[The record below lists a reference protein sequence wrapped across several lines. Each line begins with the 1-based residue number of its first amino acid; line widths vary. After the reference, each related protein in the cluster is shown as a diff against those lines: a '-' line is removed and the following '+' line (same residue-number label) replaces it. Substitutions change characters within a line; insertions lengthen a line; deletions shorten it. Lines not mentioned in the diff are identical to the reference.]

1 MQEVALASLHAVC
14 TSAEPLTLHR
24 NNKTTRTT
32 KEQEQQ
38 ETTNSTGAVQ
48 FQLNPRVQKGCR
60 QQDVTAAS
68 MLKEVHMI

>member
-24 NNKTTRTT
+24 NNKTT